1 MMKAIIITLLKKQD
15 GFSNTIDNWIIA
27 NNSDVFMLL
36 IIYSIS
42 MIFQDLNLLRRLM
55 WLKSDMISQYSSPNL
70 NF

>member
-27 NNSDVFMLL
+27 NNSDVIMLS

-42 MIFQDLNLLRRLM
+42 RFESFKKADVAKIRDDFPIFL
-55 WLKSDMISQYSSPNL
+55 P
-70 NF
+70 